1 MHYLVEVGFPSHLVK
16 DAGIGLDSR
25 KSDYNEVMMRI
36 EGEVRTIMEKYN
48 EALDETMMGEYGIT
62 PHYSDD
68 DEGHHLY
75 NPEGLWDWF
84 SIGGRWKDNKIP
96 DKGPYLSEKFDT
108 ALPYNSLHDSK
119 LHEGCQI
126 PCFIMF
132 MKEPCDMQ
140 SIDMIEIITD
150 EHLGTENFKDF
161 RAKWDETGKYED
173 YIWTSVD
180 IHN

>member
-36 EGEVRTIMEKYN
+36 EGEVQTIMEKYN
-48 EALDETMMGEYGIT
+48 ENLEETMMGEYGIT
-62 PHYSDD
+62 PHYTDGAE
-68 DEGHHLY
+68 DEDGKTYLY

-84 SIGGRWKDNKIP
+84 SIGGRWRNSKVPAGLGRP
-96 DKGPYLSEKFDT
+96 DKFKDL
-108 ALPYNSLHDSK
+108 YNSLHDSK
-119 LHEGCQI
+119 LHEGCRI
-126 PCFIMF
+126 PCYIMF
-132 MKEPCDMQ
+132 MREPCDMQ
-140 SIDMIEIITD
+140 SIYMFEIAD